1 MPAKAGGMSKGKRRL
16 LGGEPGA
23 EVEAPTTAD
32 AMPEEEDDEIEGCS
46 TCGECAYDCQMKLY
60 QIAIDPICEASTP
73 FCKSKPDAFQPLG
86 DFPKSPAG
94 EECASC
100 SCCENNACPDLSALG
115 AGSGLTPFTA
125 LMQQGRRASGGMG
138 RTMAATPP
146 PTPPPTEKQCF
157 DTGCTDMTK
166 ATEGDEMIKCHSCC
180 ASCEYFC
187 KKSFDVFFAD
197 EENGACMK
205 AVQMCH
211 IETAGEAITNVTD
224 AVTDATEGATDAVS
238 SGLGRGKGKFGGLRL

>member
-1 MPAKAGGMSKGKRRL
+1 MSKGKRRMARRL
-16 LGGEPGA
+16 LGGGPGA
-23 EVEAPTTAD
+23 ENDVPTTAD
-32 AMPEEEDDEIEGCS
+32 ALPEEEDDDEIEGCS
-46 TCGECAYDCQMKLY
+46 TCGECAYDCQMQLY
-60 QIAIDPICEASTP
+60 KIAIDPICEASTP

-100 SCCENNACPDLSALG
+100 SCCENNACPDLSAFG
-115 AGSGLTPFTA
+115 AGSGRTPFTA
-125 LMQQGRRASGGMG
+125 LMQQKTNRRGVGRSLPTSTDVVEASP
-138 RTMAATPP
+138 TAA
-146 PTPPPTEKQCF
+146 PTEKQCF

-166 ATEGDEMIKCHSCC
+166 ATDGDEMIKCHSCC

-211 IETAGEAITNVTD
+211 IETAGDAITNATD
-224 AVTDATEGATDAVS
+224 AVTDATEGVIPS
-238 SGLGRGKGKFGGLRL
+238 HHS